1 MRYRDGQ
8 VQEGLSSSGTSVS
21 PRAESVASLVL
32 ERTIPL
38 KGVAGRIDH
47 LAVDLGRSR
56 LFVAELGNGTVD
68 VIDLS
73 TGAVVRRIDRL
84 SEPQGF
90 GYGSSADV
98 LAVASAGH
106 GSVHLFRGADL
117 APLDAVDLGDGARQR
132 AARCGQ

>member
-21 PRAESVASLVL
+21 PRAESVASLVR
-32 ERTIPL
+32 ERIIPL

-84 SEPQGF
+84 SEPQGV
-90 GYGSSADV
+90 GYGS
-98 LAVASAGH
+98 SAGH

-117 APLDAVDLGDGARQR
+117 TPLDAVDLGDGARQR
-132 AARCGQ
+132 AARCGP